1 MAGKSDRLGNPNEP
15 FGRIVLIPLDGV
27 TIIHR
32 ELMVE
37 VVVTF
42 ANSGK
47 SSDNVVAGSV
57 LVIERTIPEPVRKRV
72 HTESRLNKVH

>member
-1 MAGKSDRLGNPNEP
+1 MRRESDLLATSDEP
-15 FGRIVLIPLDGV
+15 LGRIVLIPLDGV

-57 LVIERTIPEPVRKRV
+57 LVIERTVPEPVRKRV